1 MTYNLRGFTLL
12 ISLILTSVVL
22 AVGVALIDIA
32 VKQLQLS
39 SSAKNSQYA
48 FYNAD
53 SALECALYYDQKLN
67 AFYYGESQT
76 VPIECNTVSVFSP
89 DSTGL
94 GDYAENQNSSARTTT
109 FNVPCAD
116 GSGINAQ
123 VTIIKQPSGT
133 TDIYANGYNSCD
145 STNSLRIERGL
156 KIHY

>member
-1 MTYNLRGFTLL
+1 MIHYLRGFTLL

-32 VKQLQLS
+32 VKELQLS

-53 SALECALYYDQKLN
+53 SALECALYFDQKMN
-67 AFYYGESQT
+67 AFAYSQSPTTPIVCNT
-76 VPIECNTVSVFSP
+76 VPIYLPDMYGLGGYGSTVS
-89 DSTGL
+89 G
-94 GDYAENQNSSARTTT
+94 SARTTK
-109 FNVPCAD
+109 FNVPCID
-116 GSGINAQ
+116 GSGITAQ
-123 VTIIKQPSGT
+123 VTVIKQSSGT